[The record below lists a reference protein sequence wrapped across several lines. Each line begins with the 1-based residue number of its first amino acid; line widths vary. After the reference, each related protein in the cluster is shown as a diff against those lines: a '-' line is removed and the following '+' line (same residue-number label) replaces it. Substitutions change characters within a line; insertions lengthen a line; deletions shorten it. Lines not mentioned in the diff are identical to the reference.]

1 MSVIRTI
8 RDAELSI
15 NQILN
20 ELGKMRREGAN
31 SQDLLQYVT
40 RSELDTKLAQLS
52 FAQRGVTLP
61 SLSNDTDSNVQNSV
75 VYHNLRHYFREPI
88 LSDSGLILPGEPSDG
103 KWTISTVLNSRVDLA
118 FQHRSVS
125 NPSLNFDLF
134 IDPAGVVTI
143 GGIVAPTL
151 DNTFD
156 NGNSSLRW
164 KDSFFAGNINQ
175 DAETTRKQI
184 LSTYYGATAG
194 TANTMNVRRARGTY
208 AAPTDILNGDRI
220 GSFVFQGYRTGAYRN
235 VNYWDTYAVA
245 TGVGAVA
252 GDTQWITTDLSG
264 ASGIR
269 WVYLA
274 DGHIIPYITNT
285 MDLGRSTERVRKL
298 WAVDIDFS
306 GTITGVLPS
315 TDANTSLS
323 ANASASPTLTTSFA
337 DLSGASVTLNKNGTW
352 LITANIVGSKELNDD
367 EIQAQYV
374 YDGSAVSG
382 IIRMAASSAT
392 FMRSTG
398 SRSWIQSVTSQPK
411 VAKLQVKKNSGTGF
425 STVDATNSNITAV
438 FLAT

>member
-1 MSVIRTI
+1 
-8 RDAELSI
+8 
-15 NQILN
+15 
-20 ELGKMRREGAN
+20 
-31 SQDLLQYVT
+31 
-40 RSELDTKLAQLS
+40 
-52 FAQRGVTLP
+52 
-61 SLSNDTDSNVQNSV
+61 

-164 KDSFFAGNINQ
+164 KNSFFAGNINQ

-194 TANTMNVRRARGTY
+194 TANTINVRRARGTY

-220 GSFVFQGYRTGAYRN
+220 GSLVFQGYRTGAYRN

-245 TGVGAVA
+245 TGVGVVA
-252 GDTQWITTDLSG
+252 GDTQWITTNLAG

-298 WAVDIDFS
+298 WAVDIDVS

-323 ANASASPTLTTSFA
+323 A
-337 DLSGASVTLNKNGTW
+337 NGTW

-392 FMRSTG
+392 FIRSTG

-411 VAKLQVKKNSGTGF
+411 VAKLQVKKNSGTGS